1 MKNALYL
8 LYESYAK
15 SRFFASSRNEEL
27 KARCVLLVCRGLE
40 ATNDEEIAEK
50 MLFA

>member
-1 MKNALYL
+1 M
-8 LYESYAK
+8 YESYAR
-15 SRFFASSRNEEL
+15 SRFFANSRNKEP